1 MLKFVVAAEQRTRAA
16 LQDRKGVTAL
26 EYGVVASVIIAT
38 LVAAFTLFTT
48 GLSDAFTALAGKI
61 SSGF

>member
-1 MLKFVVAAEQRTRAA
+1 MIKLLVSTENRIKSA

-26 EYGVVASVIIAT
+26 EYGIVASVIIAA
-38 LVAAFTLFTT
+38 LAGAFTLFTN
-48 GLSDAFTALAGKI
+48 GLSTAFTALAGSI